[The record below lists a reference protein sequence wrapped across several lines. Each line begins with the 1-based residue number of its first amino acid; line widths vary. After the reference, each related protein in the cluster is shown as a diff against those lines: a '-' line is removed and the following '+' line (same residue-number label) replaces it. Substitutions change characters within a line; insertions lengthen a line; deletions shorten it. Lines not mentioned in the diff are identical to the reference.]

1 MCQGRRSLLVGGAA
15 LALTMAVGASP
26 ARAASSS
33 EIDRDV
39 DAALKKAYQAVP
51 EALELTKKAKAVI
64 VFPRIYKAGFMT
76 AGYSNTVAASYGFQA
91 GVQAFGY
98 MLFFPTDHG
107 VKYLEESGGFELG
120 SGPSIVVLDSGTAKA
135 FTTSTAQKDI
145 AAMFFDQKG
154 LMGGVGLQGSKLSR
168 MNK

>member
-51 EALELTKKAKAVI
+51 AALDDDS
-64 VFPRIYKAGFMT
+64 F
-76 AGYSNTVAASYGFQA
+76 AA
-91 GVQAFGY
+91 
-98 MLFFPTDHG
+98 
-107 VKYLEESGGFELG
+107 
-120 SGPSIVVLDSGTAKA
+120 
-135 FTTSTAQKDI
+135 
-145 AAMFFDQKG
+145 
-154 LMGGVGLQGSKLSR
+154 R
-168 MNK
+168 

>member
-1 MCQGRRSLLVGGAA
+1 
-15 LALTMAVGASP
+15 
-26 ARAASSS
+26 
-33 EIDRDV
+33 
-39 DAALKKAYQAVP
+39 
-51 EALELTKKAKAVI
+51 
-64 VFPRIYKAGFMT
+64 
-76 AGYSNTVAASYGFQA
+76 
-91 GVQAFGY
+91 

>member
-26 ARAASSS
+26 ARAASAS

-64 VFPRIYKAGFMT
+64 VFPRIYKAGFMFGAQYGEGAMRKGAKT
-76 AGYSNTVAASYGFQA
+76 VGYYNTVAASYGFQA

-98 MLFFPTDHG
+98 MLFFLTDHG
-107 VKYLEESGGFELG
+107 VKYLEESGGFELWARAPA
-120 SGPSIVVLDSGTAKA
+120 SSS
-135 FTTSTAQKDI
+135 STAEPPRR
-145 AAMFFDQKG
+145 
-154 LMGGVGLQGSKLSR
+154 SR
-168 MNK
+168 PRRRRKISPPSSSIKRD

>member
-51 EALELTKKAKAVI
+51 AALDA
-64 VFPRIYKAGFMT
+64 
-76 AGYSNTVAASYGFQA
+76 
-91 GVQAFGY
+91 
-98 MLFFPTDHG
+98 
-107 VKYLEESGGFELG
+107 
-120 SGPSIVVLDSGTAKA
+120 
-135 FTTSTAQKDI
+135 
-145 AAMFFDQKG
+145 
-154 LMGGVGLQGSKLSR
+154 
-168 MNK
+168 